1 MRGLGNEGESMA
13 EVGFFPPWALYLSLV
28 SVSYYIAIWNLH
40 MTVREATLSLVI
52 ISEGER
58 ANLLG

>member
-1 MRGLGNEGESMA
+1 MA
-13 EVGFFPPWALYLSLV
+13 GVGFFPPWALYLSLV

-40 MTVREATLSLVI
+40 VIVREATLSLVI

-58 ANLLG
+58 ASLLG

>member
-1 MRGLGNEGESMA
+1 MA

-28 SVSYYIAIWNLH
+28 TVSSYIAIWNFV
-40 MTVREATLSLVI
+40 TVREATFSLVI

-58 ANLLG
+58 ANLPG

>member
-1 MRGLGNEGESMA
+1 MA
-13 EVGFFPPWALYLSLV
+13 ELGFFPPWALYLSLV

-40 MTVREATLSLVI
+40 TTVREATLSLVI

>member
-1 MRGLGNEGESMA
+1 MA

-28 SVSYYIAIWNLH
+28 TVSSCIAIWNLH
-40 MTVREATLSLVI
+40 VTVREATFSLVI

-58 ANLLG
+58 ANLPG